1 MLKPQIRE
9 EFFIEELRI
18 ADRSHVYDAKTMKG
32 HFAFE
37 VFSTKILKFVLNG
50 ILQFIL
56 ENIANWM
63 GIGKFI
69 DLVATQLKDFCLV
82 CK

>member
-1 MLKPQIRE
+1 MLKPQTKE

-37 VFSTKILKFVLNG
+37 VFSTKIL
-50 ILQFIL
+50 
-56 ENIANWM
+56 ENIASWM

-69 DLVATQLKDFCLV
+69 DLVATQLKEFCLV